1 MSQDPNLRQAAAL
14 TNTVGQ
20 IGCVTGIVAL
30 AIIGIAFAAGW
41 FLDDFLG
48 NERKI
53 FTVIFMLGS
62 FPITLWAMVRIS
74 LWMIGKANKTV
85 ETIQKEQIQEEK
97 DKNAT

>member
-20 IGCVTGIVAL
+20 VGCVTGIVAL
-30 AIIGIAFAAGW
+30 VIIGAAFGAGW
-41 FLDDFLG
+41 WLDGFLG

-62 FPITLWAMVRIS
+62 FPVTLYAMVRIS
-74 LWMIGKANKTV
+74 LWMVGKANRTV
-85 ETIQKEQIQEEK
+85 ERRNQEEK
-97 DKNAT
+97 DKTAI

>member
-20 IGCVTGIVAL
+20 VGCVTAFVAL
-30 AIIGIAFAAGW
+30 IIIGIAFGAGW
-41 FLDDFLG
+41 FLDGYLG

-62 FPITLWAMVRIS
+62 FPVTLYAMIRIS
-74 LWMIGKANKTV
+74 LWMMGKANRTA
-85 ETIQKEQIQEEK
+85 EQINQEEK
-97 DKNAT
+97 DKTAL

>member
-20 IGCVTGIVAL
+20 VGCVTGIVAL
-30 AIIGIAFAAGW
+30 VIIGAAFGAGW
-41 FLDDFLG
+41 WLDGFLG

-62 FPITLWAMVRIS
+62 FPVTLYAMVRIS
-74 LWMIGKANKTV
+74 LWMVGKANKA
-85 ETIQKEQIQEEK
+85 IEQINQEDK
-97 DKNAT
+97 DKNAI

>member
-20 IGCVTGIVAL
+20 VGCVTGIVAL
-30 AIIGIAFAAGW
+30 LIIGLAFGAGW
-41 FLDDFLG
+41 LLDGYLG

-62 FPITLWAMVRIS
+62 FPVTLYAMIRIS
-74 LWMIGKANKTV
+74 LWMVAKANRTV
-85 ETIQKEQIQEEK
+85 EQITSEDK
-97 DKNAT
+97 DKTAL

>member
-20 IGCVTGIVAL
+20 VGCVTAIVAL
-30 AIIGIAFAAGW
+30 AIIGIAFGAGW

-62 FPITLWAMVRIS
+62 FPVTLYAMVRIS
-74 LWMIGKANKTV
+74 LWMMNKANRTV
-85 ETIQKEQIQEEK
+85 ERIKQEEE
-97 DKNAT
+97 DETTL

>member
-1 MSQDPNLRQAAAL
+1 MSQDPNLRRTAAL

-20 IGCVTGIVAL
+20 VGCVTGFVAL
-30 AIIGIAFAAGW
+30 IIIGLAFGAGW

-62 FPITLWAMVRIS
+62 FPVTLYAMVRIS
-74 LWMIGKANKTV
+74 LLMVGRAQASIERLEAEDRKQSTL
-85 ETIQKEQIQEEK
+85 
-97 DKNAT
+97 

>member
-20 IGCVTGIVAL
+20 VGCVTAFAAL
-30 AIIGIAFAAGW
+30 IIIGIAFGAGW
-41 FLDDFLG
+41 FLDGYLG

-62 FPITLWAMVRIS
+62 FPVTLYAMIRIS
-74 LWMIGKANKTV
+74 LWMMGKANRTA
-85 ETIQKEQIQEEK
+85 ERINQEEK
-97 DKNAT
+97 DKTAT

>member
-1 MSQDPNLRQAAAL
+1 MSQDPNLRQTAILA
-14 TNTVGQ
+14 NTVGQ

-30 AIIGIAFAAGW
+30 AIIGVAFGAGW

-62 FPITLWAMVRIS
+62 FPVTLYAMVRIS
-74 LWMIGKANKTV
+74 LWMVGKANKA
-85 ETIQKEQIQEEK
+85 IEQINQEDK
-97 DKNAT
+97 DKNAI

>member
-30 AIIGIAFAAGW
+30 AIIGIAFGAGW

-62 FPITLWAMVRIS
+62 FPVTLYAMVRIS
-74 LWMIGKANKTV
+74 LWMVGKANRTV
-85 ETIQKEQIQEEK
+85 ERIKQEEK
-97 DKNAT
+97 DETTL

>member
-20 IGCVTGIVAL
+20 VGCVTGIVAL
-30 AIIGIAFAAGW
+30 VIIGAACGAGW
-41 FLDDFLG
+41 WLDGFLG

-62 FPITLWAMVRIS
+62 FPVTLYAMVRIS
-74 LWMIGKANKTV
+74 LWMVGKANRTV
-85 ETIQKEQIQEEK
+85 ERINQEEK
-97 DKNAT
+97 DKTAI

>member
-1 MSQDPNLRQAAAL
+1 MSQDPNLRRTAAL

-20 IGCVTGIVAL
+20 VGCVTGFVAL
-30 AIIGIAFAAGW
+30 IIIGLAFGAGW

-62 FPITLWAMVRIS
+62 FPVTLYAMVRLS
-74 LWMIGKANKTV
+74 LWMVAKANRTL
-85 ETIQKEQIQEEK
+85 EQINQEEK
-97 DKNAT
+97 DKTAL